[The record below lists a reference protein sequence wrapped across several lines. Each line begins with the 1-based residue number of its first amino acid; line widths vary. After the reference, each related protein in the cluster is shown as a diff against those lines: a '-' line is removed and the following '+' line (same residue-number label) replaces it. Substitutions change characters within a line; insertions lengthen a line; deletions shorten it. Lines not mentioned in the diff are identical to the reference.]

1 MANSYR
7 IVLAEDHIMVRQGIK
22 MILDRSDDLEV
33 VGEVGDGFELLELL
47 KRVFVDMAILDISMP
62 NLRGIEAMHE
72 IRATHPNV
80 KILILTMHKDKEFL
94 HNAILAGARGYL
106 LKEDADA
113 ELFSAIEVIR
123 KGGTYV
129 SPLLSKDLVD
139 DFVQMDRTI
148 QEPVFDRLTTRE
160 KEILKLIAEGKSNKE
175 IAGLLFISIR
185 TVENHRAKIMKRLGL
200 RNTAELVKYAIS
212 KGYTQATM

>member
-1 MANSYR
+1 
-7 IVLAEDHIMVRQGIK
+7 MVRQGIK
-22 MILDRSDDLEV
+22 MILDRSEDLEV
-33 VGEVGDGFELLELL
+33 VGEVGDGFELLDLL
-47 KRVFVDMAILDISMP
+47 KRVPADMVILDISMP
-62 NLRGIEAMHE
+62 NLRGIEAMRE

-123 KGGTYV
+123 NGGTYV
-129 SPLLSKDLVD
+129 SPLLSRDLVD
-139 DFVQMDRTI
+139 DLIQMDRTI

-185 TVENHRAKIMKRLGL
+185 TVENHRAKVMKRLGL